1 MSSTVKDRVRQ
12 FIKYKGLRMKD
23 FESACGLSSGYVTSM
38 RKGFGDEKLSNV
50 LTAYPDLNRDWLL
63 YGEGKMIRDSLEDP
77 PQVVHVN
84 QNMNGILVYDIDAT
98 CGKQSRDMDFTDDV
112 VIGSID
118 LPNISRDCKIIRANG
133 DSMIPT
139 ICDGNWIA
147 IREVYDFDDV
157 FYGQIYVVV
166 TSEYRMI
173 KYVRKYEQD
182 EDHYFLLRSAN
193 PNYDDITMRKD
204 KIRKLFIV
212 ENILSVKI
220 QL

>member
-1 MSSTVKDRVRQ
+1 MDNIKERLLQIIDHEKISVSQ
-12 FIKYKGLRMKD
+12 FERR
-23 FESACGLSSGYVTSM
+23 SGLSNGYIKNI
-38 RKGFGDEKLSNV
+38 RKSISTDKLDGI
-50 LTAYPDLNRDWLL
+50 LRAFPDINRDWLIR
-63 YGEGKMIRDSLEDP
+63 GEGDMISESTTDP

-98 CGKQSRDMDFTDDV
+98 CGKQSRDIDFTDDI

>member
-1 MSSTVKDRVRQ
+1 MDNIKERLLQIIDHEKISVSQ
-12 FIKYKGLRMKD
+12 FERR
-23 FESACGLSSGYVTSM
+23 SGLSNGYIKNI
-38 RKGFGDEKLSNV
+38 RKSISTDKLDGI
-50 LTAYPDLNRDWLL
+50 LRAFPDINRDWLIR
-63 YGEGKMIRDSLEDP
+63 GEGDMISESTTDP

-98 CGKQSRDMDFTDDV
+98 CGKQSRDMDFTDDI

>member
-1 MSSTVKDRVRQ
+1 MSSTVKDRIRQ

-23 FESACGLSSGYVTSM
+23 FESACDLSSGYVTSM

-98 CGKQSRDMDFTDDV
+98 CGKQSRDMDFTDDI

>member
-1 MSSTVKDRVRQ
+1 MDNIKERLLQIIDHEKISVSQ
-12 FIKYKGLRMKD
+12 FERR
-23 FESACGLSSGYVTSM
+23 SGLSNGYIKNI
-38 RKGFGDEKLSNV
+38 RKSISTDKLDGI
-50 LTAYPDLNRDWLL
+50 LRAFPDINRDWLIR
-63 YGEGKMIRDSLEDP
+63 GEGDMISESTTDP

-98 CGKQSRDMDFTDDV
+98 CGKQSRDMDFTDDI

-182 EDHYFLLRSAN
+182 EDHYFLLRSAHSRRA
-193 PNYDDITMRKD
+193 I
-204 KIRKLFIV
+204 FV
-212 ENILSVKI
+212 LSE
-220 QL
+220 

>member
-1 MSSTVKDRVRQ
+1 MEKTIKDRVKD
-12 FIKYKGLRMKD
+12 FIEYKGLKMKD
-23 FESACGLSSGYVTSM
+23 FESMCGLSTGYVTSM
-38 RKGFGDEKLSNV
+38 RKGFGREKLNNV
-50 LTAYPDLNRDWLL
+50 LTAFPDLNRDWLL
-63 YGEGKMIRDSLEDP
+63 YGEGEMILNSTNDP
-77 PQVVHVN
+77 PQVVQVQPN
-84 QNMNGILVYDIDAT
+84 RNGILVYDVDAT
-98 CGKQSRDMDFTDDV
+98 CGKNPRDIDFTDDI

-133 DSMIPT
+133 DSMTPK

-147 IREVYDFDDV
+147 IREIYDFDDV

-166 TSEYRMI
+166 TNEYRMI

-182 EDHYFLLRSAN
+182 EQNYFILRSDN
-193 PNYDDITMRKD
+193 PNYDDITIRKD
-204 KIRKLFIV
+204 KIRKMFIV

>member
-1 MSSTVKDRVRQ
+1 MDNIKERLLQIIEHEKISVSQ
-12 FIKYKGLRMKD
+12 FERR
-23 FESACGLSSGYVTSM
+23 SGLSNGYIKNI
-38 RKGFGDEKLSNV
+38 RKSISTDKLDGI
-50 LTAYPDLNRDWLL
+50 LRAFPDINRDWLIR
-63 YGEGKMIRDSLEDP
+63 GEGDMISESTTDP

-98 CGKQSRDMDFTDDV
+98 CGKQSRDMDFTDDI

-133 DSMIPT
+133 DSMTPK

-147 IREVYDFDDV
+147 IREIYDFDDV

-166 TSEYRMI
+166 TNEYRMI

-182 EDHYFLLRSAN
+182 EQNYFILRSDN
-193 PNYDDITMRKD
+193 PNYDDITIRKD
-204 KIRKLFIV
+204 KIRKMFIV

>member
-1 MSSTVKDRVRQ
+1 MDNIKERLLQVIDHEKISVSQ
-12 FIKYKGLRMKD
+12 FERR
-23 FESACGLSSGYVTSM
+23 SGLSNGYIKNI
-38 RKGFGDEKLSNV
+38 RKSISTDKLDGI
-50 LTAYPDLNRDWLL
+50 LRAFPDINRDWLIH
-63 YGEGKMIRDSLEDP
+63 GEGDMISESTNDP

-98 CGKQSRDMDFTDDV
+98 CGKQSRDMDFTDDI

-182 EDHYFLLRSAN
+182 EGNYFLLRSAN

>member
-1 MSSTVKDRVRQ
+1 MSDDFVGKIREYFDNKGFTQKMIAERLGVDPAYVNKLLSGKKPFGKKTAHQ
-12 FIKYKGLRMKD
+12 FQDL
-23 FESACGLSSGYVTSM
+23 FGLSES
-38 RKGFGDEKLSNV
+38 
-50 LTAYPDLNRDWLL
+50 WLL
-63 YGEGKMIRDSLEDP
+63 TGSGDMVYGDQ
-77 PQVVHVN
+77 QVIQVQPN
-84 QNMNGILVYDIDAT
+84 RNGILVYDIDAT
-98 CGKQSRDMDFTDDV
+98 CGKQSRDMDFTDDI